1 MAFDPLA
8 TPGISLEWQG
18 APERWKDA
26 STLGACLAS
35 YVFDNQLPL
44 AGRLCGT
51 RGAQDLRFQRNLQ
64 IRSLPW
70 RALVEHVLSQGSRP
84 GVPALR
90 TPAELGDYLQ
100 AWSAGSAWVTATLK
114 WRYAQAATQRG
125 DLRVPSL
132 CAFEHVNNNISRQ
145 NS

>member
-51 RGAQDLRFQRNLQ
+51 RGAQDLQMRF
-64 IRSLPW
+64 LP
-70 RALVEHVLSQGSRP
+70 
-84 GVPALR
+84 
-90 TPAELGDYLQ
+90 
-100 AWSAGSAWVTATLK
+100 
-114 WRYAQAATQRG
+114 
-125 DLRVPSL
+125 
-132 CAFEHVNNNISRQ
+132 
-145 NS
+145 